1 MERNEYMF
9 EESANFMEW
18 SKWDR
23 LLREHSSRGNSPPPP
38 QLVAATP
45 PSSPDSGH
53 DDVFIIPYHQYPD
66 MRRLHPIRDPRR
78 THSRRRH
85 GASLQDELLGKIV
98 DGSERPHHQI
108 HLTYEEKHNTHQH
121 KSHQK
126 SHRYGKEAD
135 LPNLELESL
144 RNVARQHESTP
155 SPRKAMSE
163 GGFRMDAFPRQW
175 TDFEHDTNSFHLS
188 NRSLSVTPSCK
199 DNVDLGF
206 PTMKTK
212 SVLPPNESHA
222 PAILQPSFQ
231 PELAQTQSEP
241 LLPSSGMKQPAR
253 AYNES
258 FDGPPAIRRTKKWS
272 PKRLGC
278 AGVSF
283 SRDGDSLGAFPS
295 LPENCG
301 AFPSTSSH
309 RSVQTAPAAYIPLES
324 KQHHQLEKQKRQEYL
339 CSRQHLQFKQTMKE
353 LLEQEYSPYYVKSRT
368 PSLLSHLTGTC
379 SYDTT
384 KSTWMASK
392 PWKSPRRQR
401 KEWFERSE
409 SKKGKMVSTKP
420 RSMDLVFFETIPG
433 SSTERESFD
442 IDTIHEEE
450 EEEDEEE
457 QEYDD
462 ERDI

>member
-9 EESANFMEW
+9 EESANFVEW

-38 QLVAATP
+38 QLVPATP
-45 PSSPDSGH
+45 PSSPESGH
-53 DDVFIIPYHQYPD
+53 DDGIVVPRHQYPD

-108 HLTYEEKHNTHQH
+108 YLTSEENHNTHQH

-126 SHRYGKEAD
+126 SYHYGKEAD

-175 TDFEHDTNSFHLS
+175 TDFEHDTDSFHLS
-188 NRSLSVTPSCK
+188 NRPLSVTPSCK
-199 DNVDLGF
+199 DNADFLGF
-206 PTMKTK
+206 PTMVKTK
-212 SVLPPNESHA
+212 TAPPNDSHA

-231 PELAQTQSEP
+231 PEVSQTQSEP
-241 LLPSSGMKQPAR
+241 LLPSSGMKIPAR
-253 AYNES
+253 AYNQS
-258 FDGPPAIRRTKKWS
+258 FGGPPAISRTKKWS

-283 SRDGDSLGAFPS
+283 SHDGDSRGAFPS

-301 AFPSTSSH
+301 AFPSTASH

-324 KQHHQLEKQKRQEYL
+324 KQHHQLETQKRREYL

-353 LLEQEYSPYYVKSRT
+353 LLEQEYSPYYVKSKT

-384 KSTWMASK
+384 KSTRMASK
-392 PWKSPRRQR
+392 PWKSLARRQR

-433 SSTERESFD
+433 SSTEQESFD

-450 EEEDEEE
+450 EEEE
-457 QEYDD
+457 QEYD